1 MSNEDELKKEE
12 IKKEDEKEI
21 NINKITIDN
30 TIPQTGNKSI
40 DIYIDKINYYMKVYS
55 STEKLTDSMIQLF
68 RKICQPL
75 FSKISN
81 SFLNEI
87 KPLLKYFKEISS
99 IYANLSNE
107 MKKLN
112 HNENE
117 KNLENQNETLLF
129 GDDSNNIVHKTNS
142 MFDDNFKTISN
153 ELKKVISSNPN
164 FSKIDTVYNKFD
176 NNFKKMIS
184 LISELE
190 MKRQEYENFYTKN
203 YDKQFSLFKSQI
215 KSPDLNTVIQDL
227 TDYILIEHN
236 LISSSNQMFININYF
251 LNEMNVYIKNS
262 KTLLNDYVELLRQLM
277 EIYHNQITII
287 FNENL
292 YKTFGNYEKFVDNS
306 TKLIID
312 GKLSVSK
319 LLENNTTENTIK
331 EFDSTFSQLQEI
343 LLKSNFIFNHHD
355 IIEDE
360 NNFKAEKYYSLE
372 ELFNF
377 LLKLIPKAFEI
388 KYDDLIQYKTKC
400 KRSKGM
406 FKGFKN
412 AYIVVTIQGHVLIFD
427 EDKENFEINF
437 NKSPIIYNKSKVGSR
452 KKKSKKSNFMIVI
465 WEMGNNKKKT
475 KSLSIDTLN
484 NDNFNDAIKN
494 IGGFVDNG
502 KDDEK
507 EDEEEDEDK
516 EKDKEKEKEKDNNE
530 EKKSDE

>member
-1 MSNEDELKKEE
+1 MSNDEKLKIEE

-21 NINKITIDN
+21 NTNKINIDN

-40 DIYIDKINYYMKVYS
+40 DIYIDKINYYMKLYS

-68 RKICQPL
+68 KKICEPF

-117 KNLENQNETLLF
+117 KNLENQNENLLF

-142 MFDDNFKTISN
+142 MLDDNFKTISN
-153 ELKKVISSNPN
+153 EVKKVISSNSN

-176 NNFKKMIS
+176 SNFKKMIS
-184 LISELE
+184 LNSELE
-190 MKRQEYENFYTKN
+190 MKRQEYVNLYTKN

-215 KSPDLNTVIQDL
+215 KSPDLFTVIQDF

-236 LISSSNQMFININYF
+236 LISSTNQMFININHF

-262 KTLLNDYVELLRQLM
+262 KTLLNEYVELLRQLM
-277 EIYHNQITII
+277 QIYHNQITII

-331 EFDSTFSQLQEI
+331 DFNNIFSQLQEI
-343 LLKSNFIFNHHD
+343 LLKSNFIFNTKD
-355 IIEDE
+355 IIDDE

-372 ELFNF
+372 ELLNF
-377 LLKLIPKAFEI
+377 LLKLIPKTFEI
-388 KYDDLIQYKTKC
+388 NYNDLIQYKVKC
-400 KRSKGM
+400 KRSRGM

-412 AYIVVTIQGHVLIFD
+412 AFIVVTIQGHVLIFD
-427 EDKENFEINF
+427 ENKENNEINF
-437 NKSPIIYNKSKVGSR
+437 DKSPIIYNKSKVGSR

-465 WEMGNNKKKT
+465 WEYGNNKKKN

-516 EKDKEKEKEKDNNE
+516 EKDKEKEKDNNE